1 MVVTALEGRSGS
13 NVRDLT
19 KCTVLVS
26 PASFTQ
32 GDPEVQ
38 HVLESSVGSVV
49 YNTTGKRLSAA
60 QLQEMLKGVDGYIA
74 GVDEVTADVIASAD
88 RLKVISRYGVGVDSI
103 DLEAAKQHGVIVT
116 NTPGANSVSV
126 AELAIGLALDLTRGI
141 TIAIGQTR
149 RGGWPRSSGVS
160 LRGKT
165 FGIIGLGAIGRE
177 LALRLKGFELRI
189 VAYDPFPNKE
199 FAAANGVELKD
210 LDEVLAVSDVISLHL
225 PATVETRGMVNARF
239 LAAMKSGAFLI
250 NTARGELVDE
260 GALKQALNSG
270 KLQGAALD
278 VLTDEPPLASN
289 PLLTDLRVIVTPH
302 MGAHTDDATAAMGR
316 MATEDCLAV
325 LRGEKPAHRVV

>member
-1 MVVTALEGRSGS
+1 M
-13 NVRDLT
+13 DLT

-26 PASFTQ
+26 PTSFTQ
-32 GDPEVQ
+32 GDPKVQ
-38 HVLESSVGSVV
+38 QVLESSVGSVV
-49 YNTTGKRLSAA
+49 YNTTGKRFSAV
-60 QLQEMLKGVDGYIA
+60 QLREMLKGVDGYIA

-88 RLKVISRYGVGVDSI
+88 RLKVISRYGVGVDSV

-126 AELAIGLALDLTRGI
+126 AELALGLALDLARGI
-141 TIAIGQTR
+141 TIAVGQTR

-160 LRGKT
+160 LKGKT
-165 FGIIGLGAIGRE
+165 FGIVGLGAVGRE
-177 LALRLKGFELRI
+177 LALRLKGFDLRI

-225 PATVETRGMVNARF
+225 SATVETRGMVNARF

-260 GALKQALNSG
+260 GALKQALDND

>member
-1 MVVTALEGRSGS
+1 M
-13 NVRDLT
+13 DLT

-26 PASFTQ
+26 PTSFTQ
-32 GDPEVQ
+32 GDPKVQ
-38 HVLESSVGSVV
+38 QVLESSVGSVV
-49 YNTTGKRLSAA
+49 YNTTGKRFSAV
-60 QLQEMLKGVDGYIA
+60 QLREMLKGVDGYIA

-88 RLKVISRYGVGVDSI
+88 RLKVISRYGVGVDSV

-126 AELAIGLALDLTRGI
+126 AELALGLALDLARGI
-141 TIAIGQTR
+141 TIAVGQTR

-160 LRGKT
+160 LKGKT
-165 FGIIGLGAIGRE
+165 FGIVGLGAVGRE
-177 LALRLKGFELRI
+177 LALRLKGFDLRI

-260 GALKQALNSG
+260 GALKQALDND

>member
-1 MVVTALEGRSGS
+1 M
-13 NVRDLT
+13 DLT

-26 PASFTQ
+26 PTSFTQ
-32 GDPEVQ
+32 GDPKVQ
-38 HVLESSVGSVV
+38 QVLESSVGSVV
-49 YNTTGKRLSAA
+49 YNTTGKRFSAV
-60 QLQEMLKGVDGYIA
+60 QLREMLRGVDGYIA

-88 RLKVISRYGVGVDSI
+88 RLKVISRYGVGVDSV

-116 NTPGANSVSV
+116 NTPGANAVSV
-126 AELAIGLALDLTRGI
+126 AELALGLALDLARGI
-141 TIAIGQTR
+141 TIAVGQTR

-160 LRGKT
+160 LKGKT
-165 FGIIGLGAIGRE
+165 FGIIGLGAVGRE
-177 LALRLKGFELRI
+177 LALRLKGFDLRI
-189 VAYDPFPNKE
+189 VAYDPFPNRE

-260 GALKQALNSG
+260 GALKQALDNS

>member
-1 MVVTALEGRSGS
+1 M
-13 NVRDLT
+13 DLT

-26 PASFTQ
+26 PTSFTQ

-49 YNTTGKRLSAA
+49 YNTTGKRLSAV

-74 GVDEVTADVIASAD
+74 GANEVTADVITSAD
-88 RLKVISRYGVGVDSI
+88 RLKVISRYGVGMDNV
-103 DLEAAKQHGVIVT
+103 DLEAAKQHGIIVT

-126 AELAIGLALDLTRGI
+126 AELALGLALDLARGI
-141 TIAIGQTR
+141 TIAAGR
-149 RGGWPRSSGVS
+149 MRGGEWPRLTGIS
-160 LRGKT
+160 LKGKT
-165 FGIIGLGAIGRE
+165 FGIVGLGAVGRE
-177 LALRLKGFELRI
+177 LALRLKGFELHI
-189 VAYDPFPNKE
+189 VAYDPFPNRE

-210 LDEVLAVSDVISLHL
+210 LDEVLAVSDVVSLHL
-225 PATVETRGMVNARF
+225 PATPKTRGMVNTGF
-239 LAAMKSGAFLI
+239 LAVMKTGAFLI

-260 GALKQALNSG
+260 AALKQALDNG

-289 PLLTDLRVIVTPH
+289 PLLTDPRVIVTPH

-325 LRGEKPAHRVV
+325 LRDEKPAHRVV

>member
-1 MVVTALEGRSGS
+1 M
-13 NVRDLT
+13 DIK

-26 PASFTQ
+26 PTSFTQ
-32 GDPEVQ
+32 GDPNVQ
-38 HVLESSVGSVV
+38 QALESSVGSVI
-49 YNTTGKRLSAA
+49 YNTTGKRLSAV
-60 QLQEMLKGVDGYIA
+60 QLKEMLKGVDGYIA

-126 AELAIGLALDLTRGI
+126 AELAFGLAFDLARGI
-141 TIAIGQTR
+141 TIAVGQTR

-160 LRGKT
+160 LKGKT
-165 FGIIGLGAIGRE
+165 FGIVGLGAVGRE
-177 LALRLKGFELRI
+177 LALRLKGFDLRI

-260 GALKQALNSG
+260 GALKQALDDG
-270 KLQGAALD
+270 RLQGAALD

-289 PLLTDLRVIVTPH
+289 PLLTDPRVIVTPH

-325 LRGEKPAHRVV
+325 LRGEKPAYRVV

>member
-1 MVVTALEGRSGS
+1 M
-13 NVRDLT
+13 DLT

-26 PASFTQ
+26 PTSFTQ

-49 YNTTGKRLSAA
+49 YNTTGKRLSAV

-74 GVDEVTADVIASAD
+74 GADEVTADVITSAD
-88 RLKVISRYGVGVDSI
+88 RLKVISRYGVGMDNV
-103 DLEAAKQHGVIVT
+103 DLEAAKQHGIVVT

-126 AELAIGLALDLTRGI
+126 AELALGLALDLARGI
-141 TIAIGQTR
+141 TIAAGR
-149 RGGWPRSSGVS
+149 MRGGEWPRSTGIS
-160 LRGKT
+160 LKGKT
-165 FGIIGLGAIGRE
+165 FGIVGLGAVGRE
-177 LALRLKGFELRI
+177 LALRLKGFELHI
-189 VAYDPFPNKE
+189 VAYDPFPNRE

-210 LDEVLAVSDVISLHL
+210 LGEVLAVSDVVSLHL
-225 PATVETRGMVNARF
+225 PVTVETRSMVNARF

-260 GALKQALNSG
+260 AALKQALDNG

-289 PLLTDLRVIVTPH
+289 PLLTDPRVIVTPH

-325 LRGEKPAHRVV
+325 LRDEKPAHRVV